1 VFIHPILLISLFAPS
16 FWSFPFLH
24 SNHLIN
30 PHRSR
35 MFEDSSNLP
44 NSMRNVS
51 LLNDRINH
59 FSTVRAFIWLPFGFA
74 NTPATFPIFVNA
86 ISPEPVLESMR
97 VQIWKF
103 SLGSRDLFVNK
114 CGLLVPNAAVSGS
127 GGHQRYCRSWIWGRG
142 RIEIAFSRISFHPK

>member
-1 VFIHPILLISLFAPS
+1 
-16 FWSFPFLH
+16 
-24 SNHLIN
+24 
-30 PHRSR
+30 

-59 FSTVRAFIWLPFGFA
+59 LSTVRAFIWMPFGFA
-74 NTPATFPIFVNA
+74 NAPATFPIFVNA

-127 GGHQRYCRSWIWGRG
+127 PKVLPKLDLGPWTDRDGV
-142 RIEIAFSRISFHPK
+142 FSDQLSP